1 MANKSSLSD
10 EWKDCVYE
18 FGGALVGIGR
28 TMVRSLK
35 VGVDLVYDKINEE
48 DVKKNGTGKTKQSSK
63 KSKASEKADDIII
76 DDEWDEL

>member
-10 EWKDCVYE
+10 EWKDCAYE

-28 TMVRSLK
+28 TMIRSIK
-35 VGVDLVYDKINEE
+35 AGVDLVYDKINEE
-48 DVKKNGTGKTKQSSK
+48 EVKKSSKAHNTTK
-63 KSKASEKADDIII
+63 KSKPSEKAEDIVV